1 MFYSYVVCIVIV
13 LIVKPEV
20 TINTTNPYRIK
31 EGQTAILECQ
41 VTDANPIDIHVIT
54 WRWYR
59 SDRHQRVIY
68 SKPQYII
75 PNIQRNMSGLY
86 ICTVSNPAGTSEEVT
101 ISVDVLCK

>member
-59 SDRHQRVIY
+59 TDRHQRVIY
-68 SKPQYII
+68 SQPQYNTLHTEEHVWVIY
-75 PNIQRNMSGLY
+75 LY
-86 ICTVSNPAGTSEEVT
+86 CQQPCRDI
-101 ISVDVLCK
+101 

>member
-59 SDRHQRVIY
+59 TDRHQRVIY

-75 PNIQRNMSGLY
+75 PYIQRNMSGLY
-86 ICTVSNPAGTSEEVT
+86 ICIVSNPAGTSEEVT